1 MNITNYTYIQIER
14 TKGASVLLNNR
25 IDATIVDKLLIEAL
39 PSGSPT
45 DKFYKLLN
53 IKQHIYLCVL
63 HILDDKDYG
72 LCLVIELANDLA
84 AMNPIGFV
92 DSAYKHLEQVIKD
105 INNLPKTLDLTY
117 NEIQPEFQEYS
128 DFDSVIFSLFTM
140 QKTIVVG
147 EHEELQKVMGTI
159 LECIPPELRGLISF
173 AANMTNISSDEK
185 ISLVPISERILRA
198 LDSRK
203 EDYTVLL
210 LPLKQSFGKYTAPI
224 CKKIAQLYRQE
235 KCESI
240 KDEIGYLFKLAA
252 ESKELETIADFAAK
266 HDMGIADA
274 SLIMWI
280 RANYYDLEMQHSFL
294 EQIGN

>member
-1 MNITNYTYIQIER
+1 
-14 TKGASVLLNNR
+14 
-25 IDATIVDKLLIEAL
+25 
-39 PSGSPT
+39 
-45 DKFYKLLN
+45 
-53 IKQHIYLCVL
+53 
-63 HILDDKDYG
+63 
-72 LCLVIELANDLA
+72 
-84 AMNPIGFV
+84 
-92 DSAYKHLEQVIKD
+92 
-105 INNLPKTLDLTY
+105 
-117 NEIQPEFQEYS
+117 
-128 DFDSVIFSLFTM
+128 
-140 QKTIVVG
+140 
-147 EHEELQKVMGTI
+147 
-159 LECIPPELRGLISF
+159 
-173 AANMTNISSDEK
+173 
-185 ISLVPISERILRA
+185 